1 MQSEAGTVNDLHV
14 DGHLA
19 TMVADDEDTNAAA
32 ARLKGLLEAAAQ
44 AALVNDG
51 EALLD
56 VTGLGH
62 GDDGVVLDVKDAVL
76 LEDRTEHGLDNNA
89 GSGVGDEGGLLVQLL
104 GEEVDT
110 KVAVLTSGSRG
121 RDADDLARA
130 ALEDEDI
137 SETDVVAG
145 DGHGVGRG
153 RILRGATSTGLTD
166 LGDLN
171 VALWVQ
177 DTVSQLVNSVTER
190 VVVS

>member
-1 MQSEAGTVNDLHV
+1 MHLEAGAMDNLHV
-14 DGHLA
+14 DSHLA
-19 TMVADDEDTNAAA
+19 AVVADDEDTNAAA
-32 ARLKGLLEAAAQ
+32 ARLEGLLETAAE

-56 VTGLGH
+56 ITSLGH
-62 GDDGVVLDVKDAVL
+62 GDNRVVLDVKDAVL
-76 LEDRTEHGLDNNA
+76 LEDRAEHGLDDDA

-110 KVAVLTSGSRG
+110 EVAVLTSRGRG

-130 ALEDEDI
+130 TLEDEDVAKA
-137 SETDVVAG
+137 DVVAG
-145 DGHGVGRG
+145 DGHGVGRD
-153 RILRGATSTGLTD
+153 RILRGATATGLTGI
-166 LGDLN
+166 GDLN
-171 VALWVQ
+171 MAFRVQ